1 MSISILARG
10 LTRTFDDRIAVDDVS
25 FAVVPGEVLGLL
37 GPNGAG
43 KTTLLRML
51 AGVLLPTR
59 GTAEILGHDV
69 IGAPLEAKSK
79 LGFISGDTALYG
91 RLTVRETLAYFGEL
105 YGLER
110 ARLKQRIEEVI
121 PAFGLHEV
129 IDRKTEALSSG
140 QKQRANLA
148 RAFVTDPEVMIL
160 DEPTTALDVI
170 SGRFVYDAIRRAKSD
185 HKAVLLSTHIMSEA
199 SDLCDRIALLVHGR
213 IHDIGPENELLERN
227 QARSLSELIIRL
239 HEEVN
244 A

>member
-10 LTRTFDDRIAVDDVS
+10 LTRYFDERCAVEDVS
-25 FAVVPGEVLGLL
+25 FEVAPGEVVGLL

-51 AGVLLPTR
+51 AGVLTPTR
-59 GTAEILGHDV
+59 GSAEILGFDV
-69 IGAPLEAKSK
+69 MKTPLDAKAR

-91 RLTVRETLAYFGEL
+91 RLTVRETLAYFGAL
-105 YGLER
+105 YGLEKPRLEERIR
-110 ARLKQRIEEVI
+110 AVI
-121 PAFGLHEV
+121 PAFGLEEV

-148 RAFVTDPEVMIL
+148 RAFVTDPEVLIL

-170 SGRFVYDAIRRAKSD
+170 SGRFVYEAIARAKSEQR
-185 HKAVLLSTHIMSEA
+185 AVLLSTHIMSEA

-213 IHDIGPENELLERN
+213 IRDLGSESELLARHG
-227 QARSLSELIIRL
+227 ARSLSEVIIRL
-239 HEEVN
+239 HEVS

>member
-1 MSISILARG
+1 MSISIAAAE
-10 LTRTFDDRIAVDDVS
+10 LTRFFDDRRAVEDVS
-25 FAVVPGEVLGLL
+25 FEVAPGEVLGLL

-51 AGVLLPTR
+51 AGVLVPTR
-59 GTAEILGHDV
+59 GTAHILGFDV
-69 IGAPLEAKSK
+69 QKHPLEARAR

-91 RLTVRETLAYFGEL
+91 RLTVKEMLTYFGEL

-110 ARLKQRIEEVI
+110 PRLAERIADLT
-121 PAFGLHEV
+121 PKFGLTDI

-148 RAFVTDPEVMIL
+148 RAFISDPEVLIL

-170 SGRFVYDAIRRAKSD
+170 SGRFVYDAVRRAKHEQKSI
-185 HKAVLLSTHIMSEA
+185 LLSTHIMSEA
-199 SDLCDRIALLVHGR
+199 SDLCDRIALLVNGR
-213 IHDIGPENELLERN
+213 LVDTGTEAELLERGE
-227 QARSLSELIIRL
+227 ARSLSELIIRL
-239 HEEVN
+239 HEVG